1 METTMSSS
9 YRKRAQELRE
19 QAAEMKSDVVREH
32 LQATAALWDQ
42 VADDEERKA
51 GRSAPLRDG

>member
-1 METTMSSS
+1 MSSS